1 MGDVQKNQDSVHFEY
16 IEYTERGKCI
26 PNLSVSQLSQ
36 MATVCEGLVLLPQL
50 ALYVTAQ
57 LGTLDRGV
65 KSEVIYS
72 QHFIEVPST

>member
-36 MATVCEGLVLLPQL
+36 MDTVCEGLVLLPQQPCMSL
-50 ALYVTAQ
+50 HNWVHWT
-57 LGTLDRGV
+57 
-65 KSEVIYS
+65 EVL
-72 QHFIEVPST
+72 T